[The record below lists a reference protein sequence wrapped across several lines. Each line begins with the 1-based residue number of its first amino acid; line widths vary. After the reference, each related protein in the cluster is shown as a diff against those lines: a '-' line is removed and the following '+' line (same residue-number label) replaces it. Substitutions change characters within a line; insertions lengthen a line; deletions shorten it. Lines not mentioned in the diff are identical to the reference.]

1 MKKNFTQTAL
11 LIGAGSIGKK
21 HLEIIS
27 ERFHSIIVIDPD
39 VEIHKYLSKKPYFNK
54 VEHLSKLS
62 QLKNPLKIDLAVI
75 SNWGPDHF
83 EVFAKLAE
91 NGVRNFIIEK
101 PLTDSF
107 YELDQM
113 KHLVESMKLN
123 VRTNLPIL
131 YSDIPEKLLEFEKK
145 YGIGAPRSI
154 IIYGGAKCIATIGI
168 HYVALANYLF
178 KNRPSAVSAVLRSH
192 EINPRNK
199 NLVYLEGGAQWI
211 YPNDQYLSLNFSNT
225 SQLDFKCVIL
235 YSNAEVNIHNQNLVL
250 KKISSQDLQTLN
262 KPTKTASASETI
274 LAISIN
280 SHEDFMRSLNNV
292 FDSLAK
298 PELSIESQWGF
309 AATYDLLSA
318 LASSELQRVIELPIE
333 NNSLEVLYQKKWGI
347 S

>member
-1 MKKNFTQTAL
+1 MKKDCIQSAL
-11 LIGAGSIGKK
+11 LVGAGSIGKR

-27 ERFHSIIVIDPD
+27 ERFHSIVVIDPD
-39 VEIHKYLSKKPYFNK
+39 IEIYKYLSKMPYFDR
-54 VEHLSKLS
+54 VEYLSKLP
-62 QLKNPLKIDLAVI
+62 QLKNLSRIDLAVI
-75 SNWGPDHF
+75 SNWGPDHY
-83 EVFAKLAE
+83 EVFTKLAE
-91 NGVRNFIIEK
+91 SGIKNFIIEK

-107 YELDQM
+107 YELNQM
-113 KHLVESMKLN
+113 KQLMESMKLN

-131 YSDIPEKLLEFEKK
+131 YSDIPEKLLKFEKT

-225 SQLDFKCVIL
+225 SQLDFKCIIV
-235 YSNAEVNIHNQNLVL
+235 YSNAEITIHNQNLVL
-250 KKISSQDLQTLN
+250 KKISNQDLQTLN
-262 KPTKTASASETI
+262 KPTRTASASETV
-274 LAISIN
+274 LEISIN
-280 SHEDFMRSLNNV
+280 SQEDFMKSINNV

-298 PELSIESQWGF
+298 TEPSIESELGF

-318 LASSELQRVIELPIE
+318 LASSELQRVIKLPLE
-333 NNSLEVLYQKKWGI
+333 NDSLEFLYQKKWRI